1 MSTTSS
7 TAFSHISGTRQRRKQ
22 ITLKRLVSV
31 AVSPKLSFNMLKHTI
46 ALRMST
52 GLSSANNVALK
63 SMIKKLAV
71 PLYLDMLL
79 KSKTYVPTVGR
90 EAIRKY
96 VRAQERLTPEFRMK
110 VWLLAFGILNDWV
123 G

>member
-1 MSTTSS
+1 
-7 TAFSHISGTRQRRKQ
+7 
-22 ITLKRLVSV
+22 
-31 AVSPKLSFNMLKHTI
+31 MLKHTI
-46 ALRMST
+46 ALRMSS

-63 SMIKKLAV
+63 SMIKKLGV

-90 EAIRKY
+90 EEIRKY

-110 VWLLAFGILNDWV
+110 VWAFLGFEIETGVVSGFFIWV
-123 G
+123 GKGFLGLGLVEV